1 MRSAI
6 RKENLIT
13 KGETL
18 RSLDGVGMSPRRH
31 DTGSLARGGGP
42 GPGPSGSIAWAISTL
57 RDQGMPSEEIFAIL
71 GADNPE
77 LIRRYLELHRER
89 LEEHLADQRRT
100 LARLERLLAARSI
113 RASARWRKEEV
124 AGR

>member
-13 KGETL
+13 NGETV
-18 RSLDGVGMSPRRH
+18 RSRDGVGMSPRPH
-31 DTGSLARGGGP
+31 DNGSIAWGGGP
-42 GPGPSGSIAWAISTL
+42 CPGPSGSIEWAISTL
-57 RDQGMPSEEIFAIL
+57 RHQGMPSEEIVAIL
-71 GADNPE
+71 GADDLE

-100 LARLERLLAARSI
+100 LPRLERLLAARSI